1 MKYTSDIPT
10 IIIEL
15 EGNSIPEDANYFY
28 FPFLEVM
35 ELLEKTDLNFTFNF
49 KFHHYNTMS
58 TRYITALLKL
68 FKSGAAINRITINWY
83 YLGTFGDYRNYDE
96 DLKELGEDYK
106 KVLNLKM
113 NILER
118 KL

>member
-10 IIIEL
+10 ITIEI

-28 FPFLEVM
+28 FPFIEMLEN
-35 ELLEKTDLNFTFNF
+35 LAKTDLNFVFNF
-49 KFHHYNTMS
+49 KLHHYNTMS
-58 TRYITALLKL
+58 TRYITAILKLLKPL
-68 FKSGAAINRITINWY
+68 AAKKRVIINWY
-83 YLGTFGDYRNYDE
+83 YIGTYGDNRNYDE
-96 DLKELGEDYK
+96 HIAELGQDYK
-106 KVLNLKM
+106 ETLKIKM